1 MIQIKKVTWWLM
13 LGGIV
18 ICISIVIF
26 LSGGMMARVST
37 GQIAG
42 QTVDSPLPSPSV
54 TVFEPTG
61 TPPGPDFW
69 ATEGARF
76 LTEVAPGPPV
86 LDPNYPTG
94 TPLPPPVYM
103 PEPTAFSL
111 PEGTPAGVGFIVF
124 DMPSFK
130 IVPSMEQWQ
139 NTWVKN
145 FDRNRQQL
153 AVWAGAEGR
162 ADLKLSSQGLIAM
175 MTFEIVTEPVYK
187 GFTFSSGLDQ
197 YRTPTQSGAVR
208 IVDAVGETLI
218 LQSAGGEIYYFD
230 LPSRQFVPA
239 IPGGTPTPL
248 PPVDV
253 VGTAVSPT
261 APSDIATVVAPP

>member
-1 MIQIKKVTWWLM
+1 MIQIKTLAWWLV
-13 LGGIV
+13 LVGITV
-18 ICISIVIF
+18 CISIVVF
-26 LSGGMMARVST
+26 LSGGMMARVFS

-54 TVFEPTG
+54 TVFEPTW
-61 TPPGPDFW
+61 TPPGPDW
-69 ATEGARF
+69 VATHEVLVATESAF
-76 LTEVAPGPPV
+76 GPDIPD
-86 LDPNYPTG
+86 LSYPTN
-94 TPLPPPVYM
+94 TPAPTAVIR
-103 PEPTAFSL
+103 PEPTAFAS
-111 PEGTPAGVGFIVF
+111 PEGTPAGAGFIIF
-124 DMPSFK
+124 NMPSFK
-130 IVPSMEQWQ
+130 IVPSMVQWQ

-145 FDRNRQQL
+145 FDQDRQQL

>member
-54 TVFEPTG
+54 TVFEPTW
-61 TPPGPDFW
+61 TPPGPDW
-69 ATEGARF
+69 VATHEVLVATESAF
-76 LTEVAPGPPV
+76 GPDIPD
-86 LDPNYPTG
+86 LSYPTN
-94 TPLPPPVYM
+94 TPAPTAVIR
-103 PEPTAFSL
+103 PEPTAFAS
-111 PEGTPAGVGFIVF
+111 PEGTPAGAGFIIF
-124 DMPSFK
+124 NMPSFK
-130 IVPSMEQWQ
+130 IVPSMVQWQ

-145 FDRNRQQL
+145 FDQDRQQL

-162 ADLKLSSQGLIAM
+162 ADLQPSNQGLIAM
-175 MTFEIVTEPVYK
+175 MNFTYVTEPVYK
-187 GFTFSSGLDQ
+187 GVRFGALEQ

-218 LQSAGGEIYYFD
+218 LQSTGGDIYYFD
-230 LPSRQFVPA
+230 LPSRRFVAA
-239 IPGGTPTPL
+239 IPVGTSTPL